1 MRIYELTIDF
11 QEGGEMRYGRTYRRY
26 YVFRDKAEEVA
37 KEAMNAGAD
46 SAHIVEIEV
55 EE

>member
-1 MRIYELTIDF
+1 MQIYELTINF
-11 QEGGEMRYGRTYRRY
+11 QEGGEARYGRTYRRY

-37 KEAMNAGAD
+37 KEAMNADAD